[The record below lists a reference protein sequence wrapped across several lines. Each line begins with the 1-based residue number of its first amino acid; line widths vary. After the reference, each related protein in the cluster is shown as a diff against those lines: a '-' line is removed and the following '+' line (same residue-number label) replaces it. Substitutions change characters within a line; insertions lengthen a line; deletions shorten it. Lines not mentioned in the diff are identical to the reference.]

1 MSISHHACEEAQQ
14 RHKLEGAS
22 QVGDAAS
29 QVGKLHKLAR
39 LRHKFARP
47 RHKLATPRSIAPGV
61 RARVRVGAL
70 GLQLKI
76 QLLVWLVTYIFK
88 TCFMF
93 FHSERDTFHVS
104 KQYFS
109 KRFMF

>member
-47 RHKLATPRSIAPGV
+47 RHKLATPRSIAPGI

-70 GLQLKI
+70 
-76 QLLVWLVTYIFK
+76 VTYI
-88 TCFMF
+88 
-93 FHSERDTFHVS
+93 
-104 KQYFS
+104 
-109 KRFMF
+109 